1 MRRSLILS
9 RLGPLG
15 WAIPGFLLTFLASHA
30 QEPVRAA
37 YLQRPAIV
45 FSIDQGFRD
54 SPIPIGDLAGL
65 QRYADVLKSFGP
77 KYEAYA
83 LFNGALADKAKLR
96 AALDLLARNG
106 VPFIMDVYDSDTLT
120 NTRQG
125 PDAVDAPFD
134 VQHGRGVSVA
144 ELADYKHRY
153 GQLFAGLRVFEV
165 FSLNYSILSCQKLGR
180 DWDRHWKEN
189 VPTQDTFYQRRF
201 LDDYAK
207 FAHANGM
214 FLLFGDWFW
223 SAHHHSAF
231 IDDVVHEPANEQDL
245 KDICRIYPGTVVVMY
260 DNNEPNGASLP
271 RLSDWDKIVKPF
283 VDAGAKGF
291 GLSDQSWLSTG
302 ISKSDQYE
310 LKTPVADLVRWGQ
323 SDFDRGGVVLQL
335 EPFWYW
341 FRFPKPRW
349 SEGAV
354 VYTQDPAW
362 ADAGS
367 ASANLAALASALGVN
382 LPDAGLHPKA
392 DSP

>member
-1 MRRSLILS
+1 MGGALPAFLCAFLS
-9 RLGPLG
+9 V
-15 WAIPGFLLTFLASHA
+15 HA
-30 QEPVRAA
+30 QEPAGPA
-37 YLQRPAIV
+37 SLQHPAIV
-45 FSIDQGFRD
+45 FSIDQGFPD
-54 SPIPIGDLAGL
+54 SPIPLGDLAAL
-65 QRYADVLKSFGP
+65 QRYADVLKAFRP
-77 KYEAYA
+77 RYEVYA
-83 LFNGALADKAKLR
+83 LFNGALADKVKLQ

-106 VPFIMDVYDSDTLT
+106 IPFVMDVYDSDALT
-120 NTRQG
+120 NTRRG
-125 PDAVDAPFD
+125 PGAVDAPFD
-134 VQHGRGVSVA
+134 VQHGRGASVA
-144 ELADYKHRY
+144 ELAEDKKRY
-153 GQLFAGLRVFEV
+153 GNLFAGLRVFEV

-189 VPTQDTFYQRRF
+189 EPTQDTFYQRRF

-207 FAHANGM
+207 FAHENGM

-231 IDDVVHEPANEQDL
+231 VDEVAHQPANEQDL
-245 KDICRIYPGTVVVMY
+245 KAICRLYPETVVVMY

-291 GLSDQSWLSTG
+291 GLSDQSWLETG
-302 ISKSDQYE
+302 ILHGDQYE
-310 LKTPVADLVRWGQ
+310 LKTPVVDMVRWGQ

-349 SEGAV
+349 GKGSV

-367 ASANLAALASALGVN
+367 ASANLAVLASALGVKPARIA
-382 LPDAGLHPKA
+382 LRR
-392 DSP
+392 